1 MSKEKRRSA
10 PTIRSGTAG
19 DVSAVLALW
28 SAAGTHPT
36 ITDTSDDL
44 VRLVDEQPGALLLAE
59 VDGFLA
65 GSLIAAWDG
74 WRANL
79 YRLAVAPDYRRRGLG
94 QALVLE
100 AGRRLRE
107 RGVRRVSLYV
117 VAADEP
123 AVGFWESLES
133 RGVLADPSPKA
144 RYIWNL

>member
-1 MSKEKRRSA
+1 MTTTASAAAERRSTT
-10 PTIRSGTAG
+10 TIE
-19 DVSAVLALW
+19 
-28 SAAGTHPT
+28 H
-36 ITDTSDDL
+36 TSDDL
-44 VRLVDEQPGALLLAE
+44 VRLVDEQPGALLVAE
-59 VDGFLA
+59 VDGVLA
-65 GSLIAAWDG
+65 GSLIAVWDG

-123 AVGFWESLES
+123 ALAFWESLKS
-133 RGVLADPSPKA
+133 WGVLPDPSPKA
-144 RYIWNL
+144 RHIWNL